1 MGQAVQYTLR
11 QWGSL
16 IQYLDIDNNTCKRAI
31 RPFAVGRKNWLFMGN
46 VRGAKAL
53 QRFTPKCDARFCNVP
68 SSRIAPGQKEET
80 SNYRYMCVD
89 GGVVDNS
96 AGWAALVFA
105 VSNRNE
111 DINAYN
117 MDLEGSMILLYT
129 IKKCMLK
136 SA

>member
-1 MGQAVQYTLR
+1 MPST
-11 QWGSL
+11 
-16 IQYLDIDNNTCKRAI
+16 
-31 RPFAVGRKNWLFMGN
+31 
-46 VRGAKAL
+46 
-53 QRFTPKCDARFCNVP
+53 

-117 MDLEGSMILLYT
+117 MGLEGVHDSSIHNQEVYVEERLKRNILWG
-129 IKKCMLK
+129 
-136 SA
+136 